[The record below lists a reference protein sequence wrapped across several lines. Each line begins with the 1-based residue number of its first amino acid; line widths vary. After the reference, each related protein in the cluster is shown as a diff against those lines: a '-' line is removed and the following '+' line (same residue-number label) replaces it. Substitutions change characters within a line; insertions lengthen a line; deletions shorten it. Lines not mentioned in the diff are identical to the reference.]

1 MMTDEEATQKIS
13 KLYHEWANALT
24 RHEAEWFERHIAPD
38 FTLTTHP
45 FFGLSLKK
53 REFIEVD
60 MQIQNTKIKF
70 LEIRA
75 HAVGNIITSQ
85 AIAEVKEDFK
95 ADLGQ
100 GMPSAA
106 EVSQLL
112 SGKTLAY
119 ASAWRKAGDSWQ
131 CFDHHLIGPVD

>member
-1 MMTDEEATQKIS
+1 MMTDEEATRTIS
-13 KLYHEWANALT
+13 TLYHEWVNALT
-24 RHEAEWFERHIAPD
+24 HHEAKWFQRHIADD

-45 FFGLSLKK
+45 FLGMSLKK

-60 MQIQNTKIKF
+60 MKVENTQIKF
-70 LEIRA
+70 RDIRA
-75 HAVGNIITSQ
+75 QAVGNIITSQ

-95 ADLGQ
+95 ADLGK
-100 GMPSAA
+100 GMPTAD
-106 EVSQLL
+106 EVSRLL
-112 SGKTLAY
+112 SGKTIAY